1 MIERRRVIRG
11 ALAAALVGLVLCVLG
26 AVLDAPQAYASF
38 LTAYAAGLSVAVGA
52 LMLVMIGYLTGARW
66 FVGFRPLALRVAATL
81 PLFAL
86 LFLLLIPGLRALYP
100 WVPPLDRLSPELQH
114 DILQKQSYLNVPSF
128 LVRTVIYFGVWIG
141 FSRLL
146 RRAPRAASAAGLPLI
161 ALTLTFAAFDWMM
174 SLTPSWFSTIYGV
187 YYFAGGFLGALG
199 LVAVLAYLKEQ
210 LGQPAGIAIDAY
222 HALGKL
228 LLTFVLFWAYI
239 AYSQLLIVWI
249 ANLPK
254 EITWYVPRL
263 RGSWGILGLVL
274 LLGQFLVPFVLLLF
288 RRITTR
294 RRSLAVIG
302 LWLLVMH
309 YLDVY
314 WLVLPALHPARVQLD
329 WLDFAGLLLVVG
341 LALAYGMWLPPE
353 ALLPAAEPVPPEAS
367 YAL

>member
-1 MIERRRVIRG
+1 MIERRRLTHG
-11 ALAAALVGLVLCVLG
+11 ALAAALLGFLLCVLG
-26 AVLDAPQAYASF
+26 AVLQPRQAYASF

-52 LMLVMIGYLTGARW
+52 LMLVMIGCLTGARW
-66 FVGFRPLALRVAATL
+66 FVPFRPLALRAAATL

-86 LFLLLIPGLRALYP
+86 LFLLLLPGLRALYP

-114 DILQKQSYLNVPSF
+114 EIRQKQSYLNVPSF
-128 LVRTVIYFGVWIG
+128 LVRAVIYFGVWIG

-146 RRAPRAASAAGLPLI
+146 RRSPRAASAAGLPLI
-161 ALTLTFAAFDWMM
+161 ALTLTFAAFDWLM

-210 LGQPAGIAIDAY
+210 SGQSAAIPREAY

-239 AYSQLLIVWI
+239 AYCQLLIVWI
-249 ANLPK
+249 ADLPK

-274 LLGQFLVPFVLLLF
+274 LFGQFLVPFVLLLF

-294 RRSLAVIG
+294 ARSLAMIG
-302 LWLLVMH
+302 AWLLVMH

-314 WLVLPALHPARVQLD
+314 WLVLPALHPAGLHLH
-329 WLDFAGLLLVVG
+329 WLDLAGLLLVVG
-341 LALAYGMWLPPE
+341 LALSYGMWLRPE
-353 ALLPAAEPVPPEAS
+353 ALVAAGDPALPEAS